1 MANNNFNY
9 VDDGGGQGS
18 VRGADGSVLASGNI
32 AGIMRLMSMLSIASA
47 LEARALRQKAM
58 YQELNKILVAT
69 EPQTAFADA
78 RERPVRYLTTQAS
91 PGETAHL
98 TSVSLD
104 TTSAATLAEGVKY
117 QLKRMGALVDGYID
131 STQDCIDVLS
141 AFVKS
146 LADRELWQA
155 LGVNI
160 SDNVLLILGMQPG
173 SPFSLSPSLPP
184 VNV

>member
-1 MANNNFNY
+1 MANNNFMY
-9 VDDGGGQGS
+9 VDEGGGQGS
-18 VRGADGSVLASGNI
+18 VRGADGSMLANGNI
-32 AGIMRLMSMLSIASA
+32 AGVMRLMGMLSVASA

-58 YQELNKILVAT
+58 YAELNKVVVAV

-78 RERPVRYLTTQAS
+78 RERPIRYLTTQAS
-91 PGETAHL
+91 PGEVSHL

-117 QLKRMGALVDGYID
+117 QLKRLGAMVDGYID
-131 STQDCIDVLS
+131 STQDCLDVLA

-146 LADRELWQA
+146 MADRELWAA

-173 SPFSLSPSLPP
+173 SPFSLSPALPP